1 MTLIANQLELLS
13 LAQCQTYIQT
23 SCFCKL
29 QWLPDFSYLHHT
41 MSVLA
46 AVQSSSGGTWRVF
59 NHAGHAERHC
69 RHCLSAA
76 HMLALP
82 AATFVGRLIA
92 GALLAMCMLQ
102 VLHEGEL
109 RLMTIAQLV
118 NGTRESALLR
128 VARLAKQ
135 FAQVTLVLAICPLW
149 PLSGNLV
156 LLPGFSLTML

>member
-1 MTLIANQLELLS
+1 MPNLHPNQL
-13 LAQCQTYIQT
+13 
-23 SCFCKL
+23 FCKL
-29 QWLPDFSYLHHT
+29 QWLPDFSYLHYT

-46 AVQSSSGGTWRVF
+46 ALQSFSGGTWRVF
-59 NHAGHAERHC
+59 NQAGHAECHF

-92 GALLAMCMLQ
+92 GALLAMSMLQ

-135 FAQVTLVLAICPLW
+135 FAQVTIVLAICPLW
-149 PLSGNLV
+149 RLFRK
-156 LLPGFSLTML
+156 PGVASRLQSHIAVTVVACLQ